1 MNEIEISE
9 KLSALHDGELK
20 SSEID
25 ELIDLIN
32 KDTKLQKKLSFYSV
46 MGMAANYESNKI
58 VKVKPKKINNIFSN
72 LWISNAMTAAA
83 SVLLTLIFINGND
96 FSRMNADSESFDQIA
111 SAINSKEARDI
122 AEQSDEYLTD
132 HIMRVI
138 NDPSFM
144 MSNSNKNIDL
154 RNVGYKIDSIQGL
167 GYSKGNENFQL
178 RLEKKNFRIN
188 NVKYWKHGNKMIYL
202 VPMKDGRTLTL
213 YGNIS
218 LSSAMAVAKSLSK

>member
-1 MNEIEISE
+1 MNEIEINE
-9 KLSALHDGELK
+9 KLSALHDGELQ

-32 KDTKLQKKLSFYSV
+32 KDTKLQEKLSFYSV
-46 MGMAANYESNKI
+46 MGMAANYESNKV

-111 SAINSKEARDI
+111 SAINSKEARDV

-144 MSNSNKNIDL
+144 ISNSNKNIDL
-154 RNVGYKIDSIQGL
+154 RNVGYKIDSNQGS

-218 LSSAMAVAKSLSK
+218 LSSAMAVANSLSK

>member
-1 MNEIEISE
+1 MNDIEISE
-9 KLSALHDGELK
+9 KLSALHDGELQ

-32 KDTKLQKKLSFYSV
+32 KDIKLQKKLSFYSV
-46 MGMAANYESNKI
+46 MGMAANYESNKV

-218 LSSAMAVAKSLSK
+218 PVSYTHLTLPTKA

>member
-32 KDTKLQKKLSFYSV
+32 KDIKLQKKLSFYSV
-46 MGMAANYESNKI
+46 MGMAANYESNKV

>member
-46 MGMAANYESNKI
+46 MGMAANYESNKV

>member
-9 KLSALHDGELK
+9 KLSALHDGELQ

-132 HIMRVI
+132 HIMKVI

-154 RNVGYKIDSIQGL
+154 RNVGYKTDSNQGL

-188 NVKYWKHGNKMIYL
+188 NVKYWKHENKMIYL

>member
-1 MNEIEISE
+1 MNEIDIGE
-9 KLSALHDGELK
+9 KLSALYDGELK

-25 ELIDLIN
+25 ELIDLIS
-32 KDTKLQKKLSFYSV
+32 KDTKLQKKLSFYSAIG
-46 MGMAANYESNKI
+46 MGANYKSNKVI
-58 VKVKPKKINNIFSN
+58 KIEPKQSNNISSN
-72 LWISNAMTAAA
+72 IWISNSMTAAA

-96 FSRMNADSESFDQIA
+96 FSRMNADSGSFDQIA
-111 SAINSKEARDI
+111 SAINSKEAKNI
-122 AEQSDEYLTD
+122 AEQSEEYLTD

-144 MSNSNKNIDL
+144 ISNSNTNIDL
-154 RNVGYKIDSIQGL
+154 RNVGYKTNAIQGM
-167 GYSKGNENFQL
+167 GYSKGDENFQL

-202 VPMKDGRTLTL
+202 VPMKDGRILTL

-218 LSSAMAVAKSLSK
+218 LSTAMSVAKSLSK

>member
-9 KLSALHDGELK
+9 KLSALHDGELQ

-46 MGMAANYESNKI
+46 MGMAANYESNKV

-96 FSRMNADSESFDQIA
+96 FSRMDADSESFDQIA

>member
-46 MGMAANYESNKI
+46 MGMAANYESNKV

-154 RNVGYKIDSIQGL
+154 RNVGYKIDSIQGS

-218 LSSAMAVAKSLSK
+218 LSSAMAVAKSISK

>member
-188 NVKYWKHGNKMIYL
+188 NVKYWKHENKMIYL

>member
-1 MNEIEISE
+1 
-9 KLSALHDGELK
+9 
-20 SSEID
+20 
-25 ELIDLIN
+25 
-32 KDTKLQKKLSFYSV
+32 
-46 MGMAANYESNKI
+46 MAANYESNKV

-218 LSSAMAVAKSLSK
+218 LSSAMAVALSLIHI